1 MICNGSIRRNN
12 LNSFSSCWR
21 WHRGKHLFL
30 EANWKTKG
38 WTFLLFCCCLYTYSL
53 WQNMEFCLDLN
64 WKIILILMLLQFA
77 TIEFARFFFMK
88 CCRSEKKCCGSQT
101 FIRMVGIETDHQL
114 FFVIPPH
121 NASTI
126 LPNGNSGAKRAKNFP
141 EYFTP

>member
-1 MICNGSIRRNN
+1 MISSRDSGQQQQQQPPD
-12 LNSFSSCWR
+12 SFSSCWR

-64 WKIILILMLLQFA
+64 WKIKLILMLLQFA

-88 CCRSEKKCCGSQT
+88 CCRSEKKMLRVPNFYSYGGD
-101 FIRMVGIETDHQL
+101 RDRPP
-114 FFVIPPH
+114 VIFCDSAAQCIYDP
-121 NASTI
+121 S
-126 LPNGNSGAKRAKNFP
+126 
-141 EYFTP
+141 